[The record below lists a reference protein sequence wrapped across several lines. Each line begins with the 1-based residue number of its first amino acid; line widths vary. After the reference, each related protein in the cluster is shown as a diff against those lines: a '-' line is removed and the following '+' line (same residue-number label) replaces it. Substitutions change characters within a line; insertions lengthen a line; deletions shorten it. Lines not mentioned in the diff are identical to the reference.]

1 MDLQQKTLRVGLMAI
16 LCAAVFRL
24 CTVDFAQYLP
34 RLRQSS
40 LITHFITYLETGHD
54 VRFSPS
60 SESFSPDFVETPHPF
75 IPWETSPVLPLFDSA
90 EAVDVQ
96 YFVTAKPDLQELI
109 ASPLQ
114 WELSAE
120 EPTVLIIHTHSTE
133 SYTPGGKAYPQT
145 ASYRTLEED
154 YNMLRI
160 GQAVAQILNE
170 SGIPALQDRSIH
182 DYPSYNGAYSSSRKA
197 VEDYLKEYPSI
208 QLVLDLHR
216 DASEGSGSQLR
227 TLAHVDGERSAQ
239 LMVVIGANHKGY
251 TENLA
256 LGLKLHAQLETQSPG
271 ITRPLQLRSQ
281 RFNQD
286 LLPGSL
292 LIEVGAAG
300 NTQEEA
306 LQAAH
311 QLARAI
317 VALGHGTRVPEA
329 PEDS

>member
-1 MDLQQKTLRVGLMAI
+1 MAI

-24 CTVDFAQYLP
+24 CTVDVAQYLP

-40 LITHFITYLETGHD
+40 LITQLITYLETGHN

-60 SESFSPDFVETPHPF
+60 SEHFSPDFVETPHPLL
-75 IPWETSPVLPLFDSA
+75 PQETQPALPLFDSA
-90 EAVDVQ
+90 EAVEVQ

-109 ASPLQ
+109 TTPLQ
-114 WELSAE
+114 WELSGE
-120 EPTVLIIHTHSTE
+120 EPTVLIVHTHSTE
-133 SYTPGGKAYPQT
+133 SYTPNGKSYPQT
-145 ASYRTLEED
+145 APYRTLEED

-160 GQAVAQILNE
+160 GQAVAQYLIR
-170 SGIPALQDRSIH
+170 SGIPTLQDRNIH
-182 DYPSYNGAYSSSRKA
+182 DYPSYNSAYSSSRKA
-197 VEDYLKEYPSI
+197 IEAYLREYPSI

-239 LMVVIGANHKGY
+239 LMMVIGSNHKGF

-256 LGLKLHAQLETQSPG
+256 LALKLHAQLETQSPG
-271 ITRPLQLRSQ
+271 ITRPLQLRTQ

-286 LLPGSL
+286 LLPGTL

-306 LQAAH
+306 LQAAQ

-317 VALGHGTRVPEA
+317 VALGHGTRI
-329 PEDS
+329 PEDPAVS